1 MVVRRI
7 FATAMTSTFIVA
19 SVVTTLVATIST
31 DMLAAENA
39 ESDKIK
45 QILMNTKLSELEM
58 NVDQSSN
65 ANSRDTESVQY
76 KIGFKDGY
84 QKAVADLK
92 NSLSQETLVPANG
105 KSNASQVADKK
116 VGKEQAAAAL
126 LTKSF
131 QDLVSEGNWD
141 AAISA
146 ATQAIKLNPNDP
158 VAFINRSWGYAEK
171 GNYKEAL
178 SDANKAVQLSPRNP
192 MAHNNRAYAYEL
204 SGALTKAKKDYKI
217 ACELNYQPACD
228 TVAKFDRALK
238 GDTVAEVKELLNRS
252 YEKFKVKDWSAVE
265 QMSTRAISLD
275 PSNAMAYVNRAG
287 ARAEL
292 GLLSTAL
299 DDCNR
304 AIQLNPGL
312 GLAHNNC
319 GYTYELM
326 GRAKQAEL
334 EYQQACNLGIKQSC
348 KDYHRISK

>member
-1 MVVRRI
+1 MIFRGI
-7 FATAMTSTFIVA
+7 FATTVISIVTCFT
-19 SVVTTLVATIST
+19 VTTESW
-31 DMLAAENA
+31 AADGDN

-58 NVDQSSN
+58 NVDQSSG
-65 ANSRDTESVQY
+65 SKTRDTSSVQY

-92 NSLSQETLVPANG
+92 NSLNDKTLIPASG
-105 KSNASQVADKK
+105 DKKDSQVADKE
-116 VGKEQAAAAL
+116 EQAAAAL

-131 QDLVSEGNWD
+131 QDLVNEGNWG

-146 ATQAIKLNPNDP
+146 ASKAIKLNPNDP
-158 VAFINRSWGYAEK
+158 VAYINRSWGFAETGK
-171 GNYKEAL
+171 FKAAL
-178 SDANKAVQLSPRNP
+178 SDANKAVQLSPRNA

-204 SGALTKAKKDYKI
+204 SGSLTNAKKDYKI

-228 TVAKFDRALK
+228 TVAKFDRALT

-252 YEKFKVKDWSAVE
+252 YEKFKDKDWGAVE
-265 QMSTRAISLD
+265 EMSTRAISLD